1 MFPPEMGH
9 QLSNDLKH
17 KKKGILQALAGSPR
31 RSPQLIMAS
40 SASGSLTG

>member
-17 KKKGILQALAGSPR
+17 KKKRYSAGPGWVA
-31 RSPQLIMAS
+31 PT
-40 SASGSLTG
+40 LTATDHG